1 VRPSGSSNRDFRL
14 YAAGRIVSLAGD
26 RIGII
31 ALVFVIIRLS
41 SNPAAG
47 LAIFYI
53 ARVVPSLLGGLLVG
67 VLVDSSD
74 RRRLMIAADLGRAAI
89 LIAVPTLGSLSLWS
103 LYPLVIGLYALGL
116 VFGTAAR
123 AALPDVVS
131 EARMTGANAVLQ
143 SIDSGADMAYV
154 IGGGLVAVL
163 GLRIPFYVDA
173 ATFLVSAVLVWQ
185 MRLPTPQRSPLP
197 PVRDI
202 PGQIGEGLSV
212 LLSNAVLR
220 WSLVTT
226 IVAPLAGGAMLVLA
240 PLYADHALAHSSGL
254 VGPLHDGAFRFS
266 VLEVC
271 LGLGALTAS
280 GLVTMLAKRRPRG
293 QLIAIGAVGMAGV
306 ELCFSVI
313 HSIYLAAP
321 LMFVHGAFNG
331 LFAIAAL
338 TMMQSLIPTGVRGRV
353 LSAWSTGIDAAL
365 ALGSAI
371 GGVLLGILSYS
382 TMWLLI
388 GAVIGASSL
397 AIWLRPEVRNQP

>member
-1 VRPSGSSNRDFRL
+1 
-14 YAAGRIVSLAGD
+14 
-26 RIGII
+26 
-31 ALVFVIIRLS
+31 
-41 SNPAAG
+41 
-47 LAIFYI
+47 
-53 ARVVPSLLGGLLVG
+53 
-67 VLVDSSD
+67 
-74 RRRLMIAADLGRAAI
+74 
-89 LIAVPTLGSLSLWS
+89 
-103 LYPLVIGLYALGL
+103 
-116 VFGTAAR
+116 
-123 AALPDVVS
+123 
-131 EARMTGANAVLQ
+131 
-143 SIDSGADMAYV
+143 
-154 IGGGLVAVL
+154 
-163 GLRIPFYVDA
+163 
-173 ATFLVSAVLVWQ
+173 
-185 MRLPTPQRSPLP
+185 
-197 PVRDI
+197 VRDI

-306 ELCFSVI
+306 ELCFSAI

-321 LMFVHGAFNG
+321 LMFVQGVFNG

-338 TMMQSLIPTGVRGRV
+338 TMMQSLIPSGVRGRV

-365 ALGSAI
+365 ALGSAV